1 MPDYQWAVGKGKIV
15 TADYNRSMALN
26 AEQVEN
32 ELNIAINDLF
42 EDAIVSPVNNEYKE
56 VYKIV
61 IPREEED
68 QTFFVCLKGT
78 TPGGRSNLQNEQRIQ
93 QKAKYLN
100 YAYERKMEGYM
111 VSCLG
116 VYKHDSETVFCA
128 WNVNPSTATPETP
141 ISKQIKITTIARA
154 LTEGFV
160 QQLSGSGEFVCAF
173 KKEFIYFYLVNS
185 SWIHNATIQH
195 LNDHNNEMVEQEDNS
210 AEGANTPEV
219 GSNILFYGV
228 PGAGK
233 SFEIDQMIVKERSER
248 VVFHPD
254 YTYSDFVG
262 QILPRI
268 IKKDGETEGKLRYV
282 FVPGPFTNMLKK
294 ANDDPANMYFLVI
307 EEINRGNA
315 PAIFG
320 DIFQLLDRND
330 DGSGKYSISNYDMAK
345 AIFGDENEA
354 EKITMPANLTL
365 LATMN
370 TSDQNVFTLDTAFQ
384 RRWEMH
390 LIKNDVY
397 KAKHAGE
404 KIEGSKVS
412 WGRFADVTNKEII
425 RLGEE
430 TGSSGDKRLGAYFAR
445 INDLSKKKFPE
456 KVLKYLWDDAF
467 KMDHY
472 VYFNERITSVDEII
486 DIFRESQSE
495 EDVLKRILKLSIYQK
510 MIEQSLTSEI
520 IDETAEAEE
529 IANDE

>member
-1 MPDYQWAVGKGKIV
+1 MPDYQWAVGKGRLV
-15 TADYNRSMALN
+15 TAGYDRSMALS
-26 AEQVEN
+26 ADRVED
-32 ELNIAINDLF
+32 ELRTAINNLF
-42 EDAIVSPVNNEYKE
+42 EGADVSSINDEFKE

-61 IPREEED
+61 IPRKETN
-68 QTFFVCLKGT
+68 QIFFVCLKGT

-100 YAYERKMEGYM
+100 YTNDRKKEGNK

-116 VYKHDSETVFCA
+116 VYKHESETVFCA
-128 WNVNPSTATPETP
+128 WNINSSTASPETP
-141 ISKQIKITTIARA
+141 VSKQIKITTIARA

-160 QQLSGSGEFVCAF
+160 QQMSGSGEYVCAF

-185 SWIHNATIQH
+185 NWIHNAPISH
-195 LNDHNNEMVEQEDNS
+195 LNDHNSETIEEENDLDIGKNVPEI
-210 AEGANTPEV
+210 GA
-219 GSNILFYGV
+219 NILFYGV

-233 SFEIDQMIVKERSER
+233 SHEIDGMIVQERSER

-268 IKKDGETEGKLRYV
+268 IRKEGEMEGKLRYV
-282 FVPGPFTNMLKK
+282 FEPGPFTKMLKK
-294 ANDDPANMYFLVI
+294 AHEDPANMYFLVI

-330 DGSGKYSISNYDMAK
+330 NGTGMYHISNYDMAK
-345 AIFGDENEA
+345 IVYGDDYED
-354 EKITMPANLTL
+354 KIIKMPANLTL

-390 LIKNDVY
+390 LIKNDINRVQ
-397 KAKHAGE
+397 HANSQ
-404 KIEGSKVS
+404 IEGSQIS
-412 WGRFADVTNKEII
+412 WGRFATVTNEEII
-425 RLGEE
+425 RFGGE
-430 TGSSGDKRLGAYFAR
+430 TGSSEDKRLGAYFAR
-445 INDLSKKKFPE
+445 HNELTREKFPE

-472 VYFNERITSVDEII
+472 TYFNENISSVDGII
-486 DIFRESQSE
+486 DVFRESHSE
-495 EDVLKRILKLSIYQK
+495 VDILRKVLKLTVYQK
-510 MIEQSLTSEI
+510 MLGRVVVHENI
-520 IDETAEAEE
+520 EE
-529 IANDE
+529 IEETGEDTDDK